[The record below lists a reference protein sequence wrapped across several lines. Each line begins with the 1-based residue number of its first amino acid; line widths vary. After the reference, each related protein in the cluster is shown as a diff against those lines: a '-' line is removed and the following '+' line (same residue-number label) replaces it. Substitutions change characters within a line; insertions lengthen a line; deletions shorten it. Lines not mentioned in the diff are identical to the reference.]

1 VAWTV
6 LKKYWRRIDMKKRYN
21 TDGIEYLAEYVV
33 TAMSRDDLEQIVYEE
48 LLFAYEDS
56 IEVFDADWEE
66 YIPTEH

>member
-1 VAWTV
+1 
-6 LKKYWRRIDMKKRYN
+6 MKKSYN

-56 IEVFDADWEE
+56 EEVFDADWEE

>member
-1 VAWTV
+1 
-6 LKKYWRRIDMKKRYN
+6 MKKRYN

-56 IEVFDADWEE
+56 IEVFDADWETF
-66 YIPTEH
+66 IPSEH